1 MVAQQRHPGSGFTAQ
16 ELWESK
22 LGAGVIGLLTNA
34 NNMLLQRSTAEWGR
48 GAQGLQGQYRQPMT
62 RPAIR
67 RWHAWLFGFQGTTSH
82 GNAEDENS
90 AVWHAAAKAARHI
103 QHTGAENASL
113 VCVLEAYR
121 TYAVMTVHPL
131 HLCKPALC
139 LSTNLIMCCCL
150 QGTSLCKTDRLAGR
164 GAATVPAG
172 ALDEGQDRLPCLT
185 TCTWLLLCS
194 HCKYDER
201 WLSGRHTAQQ
211 KTGP

>member
-1 MVAQQRHPGSGFTAQ
+1 MKLLYDAAARSCTAGCLLHFEDLMNQIRDMVAQQREPGTGFTAQ

-67 RWHAWLFGFQGTTSH
+67 RWHAWLFGFQGTNSH

-103 QHTGAENASL
+103 QRTGAENASL
-113 VCVLEAYR
+113 VCVLEAYP
-121 TYAVMTVHPL
+121 TYAVMRVHPL
-131 HLCKPALC
+131 HLCKPALVC
-139 LSTNLIMCCCL
+139 PP
-150 QGTSLCKTDRLAGR
+150 TSLC
-164 GAATVPAG
+164 GAACRG
-172 ALDEGQDRLPCLT
+172 LPFVRRIG
-185 TCTWLLLCS
+185 WL
-194 HCKYDER
+194 ER
-201 WLSGRHTAQQ
+201 VLPQSQLARWMRGRTDC
-211 KTGP
+211 PV